1 MPRLPVLRTRTA
13 MGSVRSW
20 DTTSSQ
26 VLRARANNGELTNST
41 ARTLIIVGVACGAI
55 AAVILIGILIYL
67 IVRQNRRRAQLPRSS
82 RIRNGYTQTR
92 TSSAD
97 TEDSTRKERPDR
109 IQMGYKYDPDSAIG
123 LPSRSTKQSRER
135 ERARERERERERL
148 RLDTSKLAAPRHQN
162 SLMQSA
168 TSPPPFPHTLAGQ
181 LGQPIRPHAEL
192 RVGDST
198 PIESNRTSRAQQ
210 QPAVYV
216 PPAPPSWAS
225 IWPTESGWTGPGG
238 VASIRDEDFASDSE
252 SEGDGKDRD
261 GESQY
266 ANDNRPTEHTFG
278 PFKLS
283 ASLFGTTK
291 HKHPETDSMFDPP
304 TTTLDSFS
312 PDPITRSPHLDDDE
326 EEDDAAEM
334 DRLMDDVDRL
344 DDASNTRELE
354 RSATGNFTLAFG
366 NSNNY
371 PPSSLPRSA
380 TRTTTLS
387 NSDTPTRS
395 GSSSSRGGH
404 SRTPSSVPVT
414 RSNTHVTRSDSQ
426 VTRSNTRVTR
436 SSTTRTARTDAG
448 TCGAE
453 PSSPISTVSGQIMAV
468 LTGRLTTPL
477 LKSVESLRRV
487 AGGSSDERD
496 EEPVPPMPIRRLPTV
511 PIIPPVPPI
520 PRHHLTD
527 VRPLP
532 IPTSQ
537 SPSPPLPDTRTV
549 PRGISI
555 SLGPGPPL
563 PLPIPV
569 SSLAS
574 SSGLVRSA
582 SENATTA
589 IRPLPMPPSTL

>member
-13 MGSVRSW
+13 MGGVRSW

-26 VLRARANNGELTNST
+26 ILRARANGGELTNST

-148 RLDTSKLAAPRHQN
+148 RLDTSRLAPRQN

-168 TSPPPFPHTLAGQ
+168 TSPPPFPTLAGQ

-198 PIESNRTSRAQQ
+198 PIESNRTSRAQ

-238 VASIRDEDFASDSE
+238 VASIRDEDFGGDSE
-252 SEGDGKDRD
+252 SEGDGKED

-266 ANDNRPTEHTFG
+266 ALDNRPTERTFG

-304 TTTLDSFS
+304 TTTLDSYS
-312 PDPITRSPHLDDDE
+312 PNPMTRSPHLDDDE

-366 NSNNY
+366 NSNNH

-380 TRTTTLS
+380 TRTATLS

-414 RSNTHVTRSDSQ
+414 RSNTQITHVTRSNTQ
-426 VTRSNTRVTR
+426 GTRVTR
-436 SSTTRTARTDAG
+436 SSTTRTARTDA
-448 TCGAE
+448 E
-453 PSSPISTVSGQIMAV
+453 PGSPISTVSGQIMAV

-487 AGGSSDERD
+487 AAGSGDEDARS
-496 EEPVPPMPIRRLPTV
+496 EESVPPMPIRRLPTV
-511 PIIPPVPPI
+511 PITSIPPVPPI

-555 SLGPGPPL
+555 SLGPGPPP
-563 PLPIPV
+563 PLPISV
-569 SSLAS
+569 SNLA

-589 IRPLPMPPSTL
+589 IRPLPVPPSAL